1 MAKTKKTQVD
11 FELRLETTNT
21 VSRYKAV
28 LINKTDTKFRIV
40 DVMRGA
46 AWDFDEQTYYADE
59 IHWMLAPVL
68 PQIEIEIGNLS
79 QDDLESKVFY
89 FIDVYDGDRSV
100 EPKRYLALLRGF
112 RASERME
119 RTHFS
124 LTIPFLERDSS
135 FTIHDKVKAQPDD
148 KPQVRKMTSRRLDKA
163 ITIAARAHDGHVRKG
178 SDVPYIVHP
187 FRTMHIASQVTR
199 DEDIL
204 IACLLHD
211 ILEDV
216 PEKYTK
222 EQMMEDFGA
231 RVVGFVED
239 VTKDSSIKDW
249 RERSEAYLAN
259 MRVAD
264 GGSLIVCVSD
274 KINNLNAILIDY
286 ETQGSEVWK
295 KFNASRDEQL
305 WWYES
310 IYRIVL
316 DRIRDTPLREAMSRQ
331 MKELRK
337 IIKKED
343 AK

>member
-1 MAKTKKTQVD
+1 MVKTNKPQVD
-11 FELRLETTNT
+11 FELRIETTDT
-21 VSRYKAV
+21 ASSYEVV
-28 LINKTDTKFRIV
+28 LVNKTDTKFRIV
-40 DVMRGA
+40 DGMRGA
-46 AWDFDEQTYYADE
+46 TWDFGDERYFAEE

-68 PQIEIEIGNLS
+68 PQDEIQIGFLS
-79 QDDLESKVFY
+79 QDDIESKVFY

-112 RASERME
+112 RTSERMGMP
-119 RTHFS
+119 HFRI
-124 LTIPFLERDSS
+124 TIPFLERDNSI
-135 FTIHDKVKAQPDD
+135 TIHDKVKARPDD
-148 KPQVRKMTSRRLDKA
+148 KPLIRKMTSRRLDKA
-163 ITIAARAHDGHVRKG
+163 IAIAARAHDGHVRKG

-199 DEDIL
+199 DEDVL

-216 PEKYTK
+216 PDNYTK

-239 VTKDSSIKDW
+239 VTKDSQIQDW
-249 RERSEAYLAN
+249 RERAEAYLTN

-264 GGSLIVCVSD
+264 EGSLVVCVSD

-286 ETQGSEVWK
+286 ETMGSKVWE
-295 KFNASRDEQL
+295 KFNSPRDEQL